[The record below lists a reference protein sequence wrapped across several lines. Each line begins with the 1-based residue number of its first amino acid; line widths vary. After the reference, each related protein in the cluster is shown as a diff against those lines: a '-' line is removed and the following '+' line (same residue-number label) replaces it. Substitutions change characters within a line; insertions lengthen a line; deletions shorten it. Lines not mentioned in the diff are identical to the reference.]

1 MSREAHAYATINGTN
16 MLTTYKMELLDYDT
30 GSPVALTKYI
40 EVPGRPGL
48 LDATLALNGKVNYST
63 RPIMIMFHIRDIKTA
78 EYMALKSTLMKL
90 FNGTESKVV
99 FSPDP
104 DWYYKGRFKL
114 EFERENNVTAKV
126 TFTCDEAFPYKLEE
140 YTVEYDMTSSS
151 YRYPQGKTYNGPVTF
166 TTNKAASVSYKGT
179 VYQLVAGENVIPEI
193 HFTSGSNTVR
203 FNLSEATTIT
213 LTYERGEL

>member
-1 MSREAHAYATINGTN
+1 MNREAHAYATINGTN

-63 RPIMIMFHIRDIKTA
+63 RPIKITFHIRDIKTA
-78 EYMALKSTLMKL
+78 EYMTLKSTLMKL
-90 FNGTESKVV
+90 FNGTVSKVA

-126 TFTCDEAFPYKLEE
+126 TFTCEEAFPYKLEE
-140 YTVEYDMTSSS
+140 YSVEYAIASTSVKL
-151 YRYPQGKTYNGPVTF
+151 PVGKDYNGPVTINV
-166 TTNKAASVSYKGT
+166 NKPISVQFKSIT
-179 VYQLVAGENVIPEI
+179 YQLVAGNNVIPEI
-193 HFTSGSNTVR
+193 QFSSGYNSVR
-203 FNLSEATTIT
+203 FVVAEATTVT
-213 LTYERGEL
+213 LTYERGVL